1 MDQERMPPWMSTV
14 QAASFLGT
22 SSEYVRREILRHRL
36 VARVLTSQSGRRI
49 YRISA
54 VELRRYIER
63 YGE

>member
-1 MDQERMPPWMSTV
+1 MPPVMSTV
-14 QAASFLGT
+14 QAAAFLGT

-36 VARVLTSQSGRRI
+36 KALVLRSESGRRI

-54 VELRRYIER
+54 VELRRYLAR